1 MVAVAVYVGWLGC
14 AFTFGALSSL
24 FTLIPPV
31 FGQPGHV
38 GVASVHVLLVLLY
51 LDFCSAWFLLG
62 ALFVALCALMVT
74 AFRHHAA
81 CLKNQVSPKGLF
93 TKATWTMASHDI
105 ESEVGLCT
113 DHFGGSR
120 HRKRGCLFRCRL
132 HSLL

>member
-81 CLKNQVSPKGLF
+81 CLKSQVSPKRSLHKGNVD
-93 TKATWTMASHDI
+93 HG
-105 ESEVGLCT
+105 ESRDL
-113 DHFGGSR
+113 
-120 HRKRGCLFRCRL
+120 KRGWIV
-132 HSLL
+132 H